1 MVDVEVPIHLIGTPV
16 GVKNDGG
23 IVEQVIHEIAV
34 RCIPSKIPKSIDVD
48 ISHLDVNES
57 LHVSD
62 VEFGEGVEVMIDQ
75 ANTICAVA
83 IPRAVAAADVAE
95 EGEEGGE
102 LDEGGVPL
110 EGEEGGDEA

>member
-1 MVDVEVPIHLIGTPV
+1 
-16 GVKNDGG
+16 
-23 IVEQVIHEIAV
+23 
-34 RCIPSKIPKSIDVD
+34 
-48 ISHLDVNES
+48 LDVNES

-83 IPRAVAAADVAE
+83 IPRAVAAADGAE
-95 EGEEGGE
+95 EGEEDGE